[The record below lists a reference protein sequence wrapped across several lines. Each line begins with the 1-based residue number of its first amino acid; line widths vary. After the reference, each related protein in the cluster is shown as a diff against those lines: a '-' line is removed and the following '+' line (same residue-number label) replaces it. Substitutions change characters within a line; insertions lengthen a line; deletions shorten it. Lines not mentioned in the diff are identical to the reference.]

1 MQITV
6 DLPRKIY
13 DEAERLANQTGQEL
27 EDILLTALEISLP
40 TLTDQ
45 LASESL
51 ESLPDDKLLELVNSQ
66 MSEQQNARMSE
77 LLAKQQDT
85 QLDPF
90 EARELAFLVYVY
102 EEGSLRKIKAMTEAV
117 KRGIYKLS
125 AS

>member
-6 DLPRKIY
+6 DLPSKIY

-27 EDILLTALEISLP
+27 EDILLAALEISLP

-51 ESLPDDKLLELVNSQ
+51 ESLSDDKLLELVNSQ
-66 MSEQQNARMSE
+66 MSEHQNARMSE

-90 EARELAFLVYVY
+90 ENRELAFLVYVY

>member
-1 MQITV
+1 MQVTV
-6 DLPRKIY
+6 DLPSKIY

-27 EDILLTALEISLP
+27 GDILLTALEISLP

-51 ESLPDDKLLELVNSQ
+51 ESLPDNKLLELVNSQ

-77 LLAKQQDT
+77 LLAKQQIT

-90 EARELAFLVYVY
+90 EDRELAFLVYIY
-102 EEGSLRKIKAMTEAV
+102 EEGSLRKIKAINEAV